1 MADEPTKKFDLPWGT
16 LLPVLA
22 AVGGVISQFKP
33 LVSSRPPVPSDKA
46 VTVTAEQDVDARL
59 WQDPIAV
66 AQKQLDAEIK
76 TGRGSEPNLARH
88 DISTLAGLLRD
99 RAAKFPPKP
108 SRGQGVP
115 RGTHEEQ
122 ADPATNQVLL
132 LAVMLEA
139 GPYSEQGESRLRTR
153 QAVLE
158 GLSESGFLPIDSEHI
173 GFVTTSWPP
182 QEKAV
187 GSPALVDRAL
197 LLPWEECE
205 PITDP
210 KGDQGIQSTQNTKRI
225 VVVWL
230 PAASFNPHPLRRFAA
245 LIDQI
250 AGQIR
255 DKITVKL
262 IGPADSTGL
271 QNMVREVQI
280 WDAHTRSNLS
290 EETQKALDG
299 VSIISPLATASDQML
314 LYQASSPSTEKSV
327 QKLLEK
333 SVTKPAR
340 GGLKFVRTIA
350 TDDHVLHR
358 VIDELDLR
366 RIHLK
371 KRTSEQDPWES
382 GNHIVIL
389 TEWDTPY
396 GRSLNTTFAAEA
408 FDRSVDDVIERQ
420 PYSDKTSSADREKQ
434 FTDLSKR
441 VHSYRYLRGIDGQ
454 LPGDSGKDSSR
465 EQAQKNQ
472 SARDTVAVEATEGL
486 NQSDYLRRLARELK
500 EANAR
505 WQREDNQGICAI
517 GLLGS
522 DIYDKLMILRALRPE
537 FPSAVFFTNNYDAH
551 FERHDEW
558 DDTHNLIIASPFGA
572 SLPSIYTQQNVAPFR
587 DSDQTSMYVG
597 TLVATGR
604 MKESVATGYFVWQ
617 PRIFEVSRR
626 GAQDLT
632 PPWYAPSYD
641 KGIVLADSNKNWFSD
656 WFFSGAVPWR
666 VAGAALAL
674 LGIAAWIGVTIASR
688 TLTSGG
694 TTPQRLRRVL
704 ASTVFWLACGGP
716 MIVLGV
722 AAFAQHGSTADE
734 PLAFFS
740 GISIWPTEMLRLIV
754 VMLVL
759 HFLIKAGIDLRANER
774 KLTKLFSFK
783 PLPLTRFR
791 WADLGIGLE
800 HWRASRS
807 KTPRPK
813 AKFSAEEAWHFY
825 LRRHSF
831 WPRCIRIAILVALY
845 SAFSFCFLSLFP
857 RSLPPARGEMAFQF
871 DALVLFLS
879 TISVMILSFYVVD
892 AIQLNSNFIRMFAR
906 EVTRWG
912 GKVVEST
919 HRTPPLTEEE
929 LSPYHEIFFVAERTQ
944 IVARLIWYP
953 LVALSLLF
961 VARCSFFDNWAWPV
975 SLMVIFALNAAWPIG
990 SAVLLRRAAEQLRDA
1005 ALSDL
1010 QLWRVRGRTDPE
1022 KREMFDE
1029 LIGEIRGLKKGA
1041 FAPLTEQPFV
1051 RAIIVPSGGLGLIAL
1066 AQRFLDIF

>member
-1 MADEPTKKFDLPWGT
+1 MADEQTKKFDLPWGT

-22 AVGGVISQFKP
+22 ALGGVISQFKP
-33 LVSSRPPVPSDKA
+33 LVSTRPPVPSEKA
-46 VTVTAEQDVDARL
+46 VAVTAEQDVDARL

-66 AQKQLDAEIK
+66 AQKQLEAEMK
-76 TGRGSEPNLARH
+76 AGRGSEPNSARH
-88 DISTLAGLLRD
+88 DISTLAGLLSD
-99 RAAKFPPKP
+99 RAKKFDK
-108 SRGQGVP
+108 
-115 RGTHEEQ
+115 
-122 ADPATNQVLL
+122 VLL
-132 LAVMLEA
+132 LAVMIEA

-158 GLSESGFLPIDSEHI
+158 GLSESGFLPMDSEHI

-182 QEKAV
+182 RETAA
-187 GSPALVDRAL
+187 GSPVPVDRGL

-210 KGDQGIQSTQNTKRI
+210 KGPGDIQSTQNTKRI

-230 PAASFNPHPLRRFAA
+230 PAANFNPHPLRRFAA
-245 LIDQI
+245 LTDQL
-250 AGQIR
+250 AGKIR
-255 DKITVKL
+255 DKVDVKL

-271 QNMVREVQI
+271 LNMVHEMQYWGV
-280 WDAHTRSNLS
+280 LS
-290 EETQKALDG
+290 DETQKALDG
-299 VSIISPLATASDQML
+299 VSIISPRATASDETL
-314 LYQASSPSTEKSV
+314 LYQASSSSKEKSI
-327 QKLLEK
+327 QELLEK
-333 SVTKPAR
+333 SVTKPVR

-350 TDDHVLHR
+350 TDDRVLR
-358 VIDELDLR
+358 KVIEELDLR
-366 RIHLK
+366 RIHVK
-371 KRTSEQDPWES
+371 KRTKENGPWES

-408 FDRSVDDVIERQ
+408 FGRNVKEIIESQ
-420 PYSDKTSSADREKQ
+420 PYSDKTLSGEREKQ
-434 FTDLSKR
+434 ISSDLGKR

-454 LPGDSGKDSSR
+454 LPGDSGKDNSR
-465 EQAQKNQ
+465 EQGQKNQ

-500 EANAR
+500 EANSR
-505 WQREDNQGICAI
+505 WQQEDNQGICAI

-522 DIYDKLMILRALRPE
+522 DIYDKMMILRALRPE

-551 FERHDEW
+551 FERRDAW

-572 SLPSIYTQQNVAPFR
+572 SLPSIYTQQHVAPFR

-604 MKESVATGYFVWQ
+604 MDKGVPVGSFVWQ
-617 PRIFEVSRR
+617 PRIFEISRR
-626 GAQDLT
+626 GAQDLSQA
-632 PPWYAPSYD
+632 WYAPSYD
-641 KGIVLADSNKNWFSD
+641 KGTVLANSNQSWFSD
-656 WFFSGAVPWR
+656 WFFSGTVPWR
-666 VAGAALAL
+666 VAGAALAIL
-674 LGIAAWIGVTIASR
+674 AIAAWIGVTIASR

-716 MIVLGV
+716 IIVLGV
-722 AAFAQHGSTADE
+722 AAFAQHPSAADE
-734 PLAFFS
+734 PLAFLS

-754 VMLVL
+754 VMLAL
-759 HFLIKAGIDLRANER
+759 HFMIKAGIDLRANER
-774 KLTKLFSFK
+774 KLTKLFCFK
-783 PLPLTRFR
+783 PLPLTRFS

-800 HWRASRS
+800 HWHASRS

-825 LRRHSF
+825 LRRHKF

-845 SAFSFCFLSLFP
+845 SAFSFCLLSLFP

-871 DALVLFLS
+871 DAVVLFLS

-929 LSPYHEIFFVAERTQ
+929 LSAYHEIFFVAERTQ

-953 LVALSLLF
+953 IVALSLMF
-961 VARCSFFDNWAWPV
+961 VARSSFFDNWTWAV
-975 SLMVIFALNAAWPIG
+975 SLMVLFALNAAWPIG

-1029 LIGEIRGLKKGA
+1029 LIAEIRGLKKGA

-1066 AQRFLDIF
+1066 AQRFLDVF

>member
-1 MADEPTKKFDLPWGT
+1 MADETTKKFDLPWGT

-22 AVGGVISQFKP
+22 ALGGVISQFKP
-33 LVSSRPPVPSDKA
+33 LVSTRPPVPSEKA
-46 VTVTAEQDVDARL
+46 VGVTAEQDVDARL

-66 AQKQLDAEIK
+66 AQKQLEAEIK
-76 TGRGSEPNLARH
+76 AGRGSEPNTARH
-88 DISTLAGLLRD
+88 DIRSLADLLSD
-99 RAAKFPPKP
+99 RVKRFNKK
-108 SRGQGVP
+108 
-115 RGTHEEQ
+115 
-122 ADPATNQVLL
+122 DQVLL

-139 GPYSEQGESRLRTR
+139 GPYSEQGESRLRAR

-187 GSPALVDRAL
+187 GSPVPVDHGL

-210 KGDQGIQSTQNTKRI
+210 KGPQDSENTQNTKRI
-225 VVVWL
+225 IVVWL
-230 PAASFNPHPLRRFAA
+230 PAASFNPDPLRRFGA
-245 LIDQI
+245 LTDRL

-255 DKITVKL
+255 DKIKVKL
-262 IGPADSTGL
+262 IGPANSTGL
-271 QNMVREVQI
+271 QNMVREVQR
-280 WDAHTRSNLS
+280 WTLS
-290 EETQKALDG
+290 PETQEALDG
-299 VSIISPLATASDQML
+299 VSIISPRATASDQAL
-314 LYQASSPSTEKSV
+314 LYQPSPAPTAKSV
-327 QKLLEK
+327 EELLEK
-333 SVTKPAR
+333 SITKPAR
-340 GGLKFVRTIA
+340 GGLTFVRTIA
-350 TDDHVLHR
+350 TDDRVLR
-358 VIDELDLR
+358 KVIEELELR
-366 RIHLK
+366 RIHVK
-371 KRTSEQDPWES
+371 KRAGEHSPWES
-382 GNHIVIL
+382 GDHVVIL

-396 GRSLNTTFAAEA
+396 GRSLNTTFTAEA
-408 FDRSVDDVIERQ
+408 FGRTVDEIIESQ
-420 PYSDKTSSADREKQ
+420 PYSDKTFSKEREKQ
-434 FTDLSKR
+434 ISSDLGKR

-454 LPGDSGKDSSR
+454 LPGDSGKDNSR
-465 EQAQKNQ
+465 EQGQKNQ

-500 EANAR
+500 EADAR
-505 WQREDNQGICAI
+505 WQQEDNQGIRAI

-522 DIYDKLMILRALRPE
+522 DIYDKMMILRALRPE
-537 FPSAVFFTNNYDAH
+537 FPSAIFFTNNYDAH
-551 FERHDEW
+551 FERRDAW

-572 SLPSIYTQQNVAPFR
+572 SLPSIYTQQHVAPFR

-604 MKESVATGYFVWQ
+604 MDKGVPAGSFVWQ
-617 PRIFEVSRR
+617 PRIFEISRR
-626 GAQDLT
+626 GAQDLSH
-632 PPWYAPSYD
+632 PWYAPSFL
-641 KGIVLADSNKNWFSD
+641 GIVFADSNKTWFRD
-656 WFFSGAVPWR
+656 WFLSGTVPWR
-666 VAGAALAL
+666 VAGAVLAL
-674 LGIAAWIGVTIASR
+674 LAIAAWIGVTIASR

-704 ASTVFWLACGGP
+704 ASTVFWVACGGP
-716 MIVLGV
+716 VIVLAV
-722 AAFAQHGSTADE
+722 AAFAQYGTAAEE
-734 PLAFFS
+734 PLAFLS

-783 PLPLTRFR
+783 PLPLARFS

-807 KTPRPK
+807 RTPHSK

-825 LRRHSF
+825 LRRHKF

-845 SAFSFCFLSLFP
+845 SAFSSCLLSLFP

-871 DALVLFLS
+871 DAVVVFLA
-879 TISVMILSFYVVD
+879 VMSWMVLSFYVVD

-919 HRTPPLTEEE
+919 HRAPPLTEEE
-929 LSPYHEIFFVAERTQ
+929 LSAYHEIFFVAERTQ

-953 LVALSLLF
+953 IVALSLMF
-961 VARCSFFDNWAWPV
+961 VARSSFFDNWAWPI
-975 SLMVIFALNAAWPIG
+975 SLMVIFVLNAGWPIG
-990 SAVLLRRAAEQLRDA
+990 SAILLRRAAEQLREA

-1010 QLWRVRGRTDPE
+1010 QLWRIRGRADPH
-1022 KREMFDE
+1022 KREVFDE
-1029 LIGEIRGLKKGA
+1029 LIAEIRGLKKGA
-1041 FAPLTEQPFV
+1041 FAPLSEQPFV

-1066 AQRFLDIF
+1066 AQRFLDVF